1 MGAGFGSQLLHIGLL
16 VVFGLREDRYQQM
29 NFLMDGPPRPEHNTE

>member
-1 MGAGFGSQLLHIGLL
+1 MGTGFGGRLLHTGLL

-29 NFLMDGPPRPEHNTE
+29 DFLMDGPP